1 MELQGSKTQENLI
14 AAYAAES
21 QARNNYNFYA
31 NVARRDGY
39 QQIAAI
45 FDETAA
51 NEKEHAEIWYKYL
64 SGGDFAHTLANLKDA
79 AEGECYEHSQMYPQ
93 FAEVARQEG
102 FDQIAALFELVAK
115 VEQQHEQRYRA
126 LLQNVEQG
134 AVFSRDGDRIW
145 QCRSCG
151 HIHVGREA
159 PQICPVCS
167 HDQGYFQLK
176 EENY

>member
-1 MELQGSKTQENLI
+1 
-14 AAYAAES
+14 
-21 QARNNYNFYA
+21 
-31 NVARRDGY
+31 
-39 QQIAAI
+39 
-45 FDETAA
+45 
-51 NEKEHAEIWYKYL
+51 
-64 SGGDFAHTLANLKDA
+64 
-79 AEGECYEHSQMYPQ
+79 MYPQ

-115 VEQQHEQRYRA
+115 VEQQHEQRYRT

-176 EENY
+176 GENY